1 MKNVSLLGLI
11 LALSLLSLGNVAR
24 AQCDFATSSFPAR
37 ITPLTTETPALCS
50 PGIRIFGDEPNF
62 VGQHTFT
69 DANQNEI
76 TLQISSYGG
85 DNGGCGQ
92 FIAWSVVSSS
102 NLVVDQVVVKGGT
115 AANVYSYGA
124 SRPNA
129 DGDLH
134 APVKPDASGYYGI
147 SHLDFCF
154 KYALAVEVTA
164 VPTFVRNTDWEID
177 HTVSPASWELF
188 NGDTGT
194 STFTVS
200 VNKTVTDERTVS
212 GTVTITNTATS
223 AVQITGVTNEI
234 SGSGTLT
241 DACAIEI
248 SEANPAII
256 SPGGSLEC
264 DYSISLPDGGDRVL
278 TVTVTTAAGGAALGG
293 TATAD
298 ISFGAPTELTGEPG
312 TITVTNA
319 LQDTYGP
326 FDDDAEFTYTKTFS
340 CGEDAGAN
348 EEIATINQTGDSDGA
363 TVTVN
368 CYGLS
373 VTSTANTS
381 FTRTYAWEID
391 KSADQSEL
399 TLAEGQVFTVNYTV
413 TVGLAGD
420 PGYTDSDWAVSGT
433 ILVHNP
439 APIAAEITKLADLI
453 APPIVF
459 GPDIEATVT
468 CPTGVSFPY
477 ELASG
482 ATLECTYSA
491 SAADAA
497 TANPFGNRNTASATL
512 RNYDYNSDG
521 QGAAAGSTDFSGV
534 AAVDFS
540 TATITEIDECID
552 VSDTNVG
559 SLGTICVNAAPA
571 IFSYAYDIG
580 PYEACGDYTVEN
592 TASFV
597 TNDQGAT
604 GENTW
609 NIPVNVPC
617 DGGCTLSPGYWKT
630 HNESFFGGAGKKAD
644 PTWQLVEPSAE
655 NSPFYH
661 SGQSW
666 YDVLWTPPQ
675 GNVYYNLARAYI
687 AAYLNV
693 NNINDDNTADGSAVS
708 AELAA
713 ALALF
718 HTYTPAQVADL
729 KGKDRKEWTDLAS
742 TLDDFNN
749 GIIGPGKCDEDDSS
763 AEGLAAPATDLT
775 IRPSA
780 GDQLPTEDVLLEQ
793 NRPNPFRGTTTFA
806 FALPNAGKA
815 QLRVYNLNGQ
825 VVATLTDSYLE
836 AGRYQ
841 LDWQVPAALPAGI
854 YFYRLEAGATVLTQR
869 MQLVR

>member
-1 MKNVSLLGLI
+1 MKNVSLLGLT
-11 LALSLLSLGNVAR
+11 LALSLLSLGNVAW
-24 AQCDFATSSFPAR
+24 AQCDFTTSSFPAK
-37 ITPLTTETPALCS
+37 ISPQSTTDIPTPCS
-50 PGIRIFGDEPNF
+50 PGIRIFSDEPNF
-62 VGQHTFT
+62 VGEHTFT
-69 DANQNEI
+69 DDNLNEI
-76 TLQISSYGG
+76 TLKISSYSS
-85 DNGGCGQ
+85 GCGQ

-102 NLVVDQVVVKGGT
+102 NLVVDQVVVKGGPT
-115 AANVYSYGA
+115 ANIYSYGA
-124 SRPNA
+124 SQPNA

-147 SHLDFCF
+147 SNIDFCF
-154 KYALAVEVTA
+154 KYVLTVEATA
-164 VPTFVRNTDWEID
+164 IPTFERNTNWDID

-194 STFTVS
+194 STFTVN
-200 VNKTVTDERTVS
+200 VNKTVTDSRTVS

-264 DYSISLPDGGDRVL
+264 DYSISLPDGSDRVL
-278 TVTVTTAAGGAALGG
+278 TVTVTTAAGGDALGSS
-293 TATAD
+293 ATAN
-298 ISFGAPTELTGEPG
+298 ISFGATPELTGEPG
-312 TITVTNA
+312 TITVTNSFP
-319 LQDTYGP
+319 DTYGP
-326 FDDDAEFTYTKTFS
+326 FDDDAEFTYTKTFF

-348 EEIATINQTGDSDGA
+348 EEIATINQTGDADDA
-363 TVTVN
+363 IVTVN

-373 VTSTANTS
+373 VTSTATPS

-413 TVGLAGD
+413 AVGRAGD
-420 PGYTDSDWAVSGT
+420 PGYTDSDWAVSGSIT
-433 ILVHNP
+433 VHNP

-453 APPIVF
+453 DSPIVF

-468 CPTGVSFPY
+468 CPTDVSFPY

-491 SAADAA
+491 SAAEEA
-497 TANPFGNRNTASATL
+497 TANPFGNLNTATATL
-512 RNYDYNSDG
+512 RNFEYNSDG
-521 QGAAAGSTDFSGV
+521 EGDAAGSTDFSGV
-534 AAVDFS
+534 AAVEFS
-540 TATITEIDECID
+540 TPTIEIDECID

-559 SLGTICVNAAPA
+559 SLGTICANAAPA

-604 GENTW
+604 GENNW
-609 NIPVNVPC
+609 NISVNVPC
-617 DGGCTLSPGYWKT
+617 GGGCTLSPGYWKT
-630 HNESFFGGAGKKAD
+630 HNESFHGGASKKAD
-644 PTWQLVEPSAE
+644 PTWQLIQPSAE
-655 NSPFYH
+655 NSVFFL

-666 YDVLWTPPQ
+666 YDVLWTPPR
-675 GNVYYNLARAYI
+675 GNVYYILARAYI

-693 NNINDDNTADGSAVS
+693 INVDNENTADASAVS
-708 AELAA
+708 TELAA
-713 ALALF
+713 ALTLF
-718 HTYTPAQVADL
+718 NTYTPAQAATL
-729 KGKDRKEWTDLAS
+729 KGKNRKPWNDLAS

-763 AEGLAAPATDLT
+763 AEGLAAPDNGLAIQPFT
-775 IRPSA
+775 
-780 GDQLPTEDVLLEQ
+780 GDQLPTEDYLLEQ
-793 NRPNPFRGTTTFA
+793 NRPNPFRGTTTFS
-806 FALPNAGKA
+806 FALPTDGKV

-841 LDWQVPAALPAGI
+841 LDWQVPAALPSGI
-854 YFYRLEAGATVLTQR
+854 YFYRLEAGDTVLTQR
-869 MQLVR
+869 MQLQR